1 MKIKYDQS
9 LDVLYIRLSDAP
21 IEESDSEKPGVIID
35 YDENGAIVA
44 IEILN
49 ASQKMPLPTK
59 FEYEV
64 A

>member
-21 IEESDSEKPGVIID
+21 IKESDSEKPGIIID

-49 ASQKMPLPTK
+49 ASSENA
-59 FEYEV
+59 F
-64 A
+64 AH

>member
-21 IEESDSEKPGVIID
+21 IEESDSEKPGIIID